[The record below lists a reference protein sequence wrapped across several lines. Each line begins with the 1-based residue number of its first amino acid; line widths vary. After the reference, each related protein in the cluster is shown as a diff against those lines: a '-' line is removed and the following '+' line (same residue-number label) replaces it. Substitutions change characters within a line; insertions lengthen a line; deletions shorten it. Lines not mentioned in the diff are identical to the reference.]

1 MPDIVLDTDALA
13 DFLRQYFGAADRGHS
28 SFVEGAWLS
37 KQAAR
42 IINQIVAICESSA
55 PVSSHVIASTFAFAE
70 IVRKWQVLLGEHV
83 QAYQIRAFLA
93 EPPEWFLVAAVDTTL
108 IPFCCQVPPTVSMA
122 EGTVKPIEWTDGIHV
137 ATVLS
142 RNEPGQTPCYL
153 ATQDRRVSRIGLVTG
168 RCV

>member
-42 IINQIVAICESSA
+42 IINRIIAICESNA

-83 QAYQIRAFLA
+83 QAYQLRAFLV

-108 IPFCCQVPPTVSMA
+108 IPFYCQLPASVSM
-122 EGTVKPIEWTDGIHV
+122 EDRSVKPIEWTDAIHT
-137 ATVLS
+137 ATAIS
-142 RNEPGQTPCYL
+142 RNEPRQPQCYL
-153 ATQDRRVSRIGLVTG
+153 ATRDSRIVRIELVMD
-168 RCV
+168 VFV